1 MGFPRADGCGVVTVA
16 VSGPNAWQ
24 KFSNCRATG
33 GMSPTTKLAR
43 MMSMKKPQPGDNSL
57 RNPSKKPAGRYTSP
71 EDKWSAVVA
80 RDTGADGCFVFA
92 VRTTGIFCRP
102 SCSSRAPLR
111 KNVDF
116 FDAYE
121 LARRAGYRA
130 CLRCKPESLD
140 PRLAASARIV
150 KACQLLEG
158 AETSLS
164 SEELARQLGLSR
176 YYFQRLFKRQM
187 GVTPQSYRR
196 RILAE
201 RAKKELAGAESVT
214 AALHEAGYSSS
225 SRFYDGAAR
234 ELGMSP
240 RDALSGADGR
250 MVHYATRECSLGQL
264 LIAWTER
271 GVCEVSFGETVSD
284 VKAALLARFPKAAVA
299 QRSAPSWVASI
310 LALVERPCSSNV
322 PLDIQGT
329 AFQQR
334 VWNEL
339 GRIPVGETRS
349 YSEVAR
355 AIGAPAAV
363 RAVARACAENH
374 LAVVIPCHRV
384 VRSDGGLAGY
394 RWGLARKKELL
405 RREQ

>member
-1 MGFPRADGCGVVTVA
+1 
-16 VSGPNAWQ
+16 
-24 KFSNCRATG
+24 
-33 GMSPTTKLAR
+33 
-43 MMSMKKPQPGDNSL
+43 MKKAPPGNDSL
-57 RNPSKKPAGRYTSP
+57 RNPSQKPAGRYTSS

-80 RDTGADGCFVFA
+80 RDAGADGCFVYA

-116 FDAYE
+116 FDAHE
-121 LARRAGYRA
+121 PARRAGYRA
-130 CLRCKPESLD
+130 CLRCKPESID
-140 PRLAASARIV
+140 PRPAASARIV
-150 KACQLLEG
+150 TACRILES
-158 AETSLS
+158 AEASLS
-164 SEELARQLGLSR
+164 SEELARQIGLSR
-176 YYFQRLFKRQM
+176 YYFQRLFKQQM

-196 RILAE
+196 RIIAE
-201 RAKKELAGAESVT
+201 RAKKELAGAKSVT
-214 AALHEAGYSSS
+214 AALYEAGYSSS

-240 RDALSGADGR
+240 RDALSGADGCR
-250 MVHYATRECSLGQL
+250 VYYVTRECSLGQL

-271 GVCEVSFGETVSD
+271 GVCEVSFGETASD
-284 VKAALLARFPKAAVA
+284 VKAALLARFPKATAA
-299 QRSAPSWVASI
+299 QRSASNWVDSI
-310 LALVERPCSSNV
+310 LALVERPCPSSV

-339 GRIPVGETRS
+339 GRIPVGETRT

-355 AIGAPAAV
+355 AIRAPAAV

-384 VRSDGGLAGY
+384 VRSDGALAGY
-394 RWGLARKKELL
+394 RWGLARKRELL